1 MSNITDSAYMS
12 FNSMVTTV
20 TSSLSTIAGACERL
34 DMAERAAILKGIKER
49 MDNHLFSVG
58 ILGEFKRGKSTVINA
73 LLGAEIVPADVLPA
87 SATLN
92 YIRWDA
98 TPHAKVNFK
107 DGTSKEVPIDEMSHY
122 VTKLTEEDERMAATV
137 EDAVVHYPCLF
148 CQYGVQ
154 IVDTPGLNDDERMS
168 LITENV
174 LPHLDAIIMVISADS
189 PFSESEADFVR
200 NKIMASDLGRVIF
213 VINKIDVIRR
223 KDREKL
229 VNLIRGRIAEKV
241 MEKMGRLY
249 GVDSPEYQA
258 AQMKVGELRVF
269 PISARDALDAKLDGD
284 EEALAASGLPALE
297 DELSHLL
304 TDLRGMLELVAP
316 VNQVRSCAQE
326 AIRTIDVRTAA
337 MHMDAQEFERV
348 QTAAIREIEATRKK
362 KQQDL
367 VRLNETSAGLYEQM
381 QDQVDAAYQA
391 IQESVAGA
399 VDQYVTSN
407 EATLAEMETEAMQQ
421 SLATVMQSELEAAI
435 SRETEG
441 MVLKV
446 KERVGESLV
455 ELKHSM
461 DEITASWERA
471 KADISSGSSGA
482 GSLIGSTL
490 FDVGSTFML
499 PLPYVGGIVAGW
511 KEGGAPGALLGGA
524 AGALAGYAAGALLST
539 IALPLV
545 PVLIGGS
552 LVASFTGKKVV
563 SLAFPQKRME
573 KKIQKL
579 REFAQSGVVEMIN
592 SLRRERYL
600 ENWLKGFCQ
609 TIYQQISEQ
618 MNKDMETLL
627 VEMEGTISH
636 IKAEITRNA
645 AENENTARELDQL
658 KESISGA
665 SSRLE
670 PISRKLETVLR
681 GDGAAQ

>member
-249 GVDSPEYQA
+249 GEDSPEYQA
-258 AQMKVGELRVF
+258 ARMKVGEMRVF

-326 AIRTIDVRTAA
+326 AIRTIDARTSA
-337 MHMDAQEFERV
+337 MHMDAQEFEQV

-399 VDQYVTSN
+399 VDQYVTNN
-407 EATLAEMETEAMQQ
+407 EATLAELETEAMQQ
-421 SLATVMQSELEAAI
+421 SLAAVMQSELEAAV

-441 MVLKV
+441 MVLTV

-471 KADISSGSSGA
+471 KGETGGKGSGA
-482 GSLIGSTL
+482 DTVLGSTL
-490 FDVGSTFML
+490 FDVGSAFML

-524 AGALAGYAAGALLST
+524 AGALAGYAAGTLLST
-539 IALPLV
+539 IALPMV

-552 LVASFTGKKVV
+552 LVASFTGKTVV
-563 SLAFPQKRME
+563 NLAFPQKRME

-579 REFAQSGVVEMIN
+579 HEFAQGGVVEMMA

-609 TIYQQISEQ
+609 TVYQQISEQ

-645 AENENTARELDQL
+645 TENENTARELDQL

-665 SSRLE
+665 SSRLK

-681 GDGAAQ
+681 SDGAAQ